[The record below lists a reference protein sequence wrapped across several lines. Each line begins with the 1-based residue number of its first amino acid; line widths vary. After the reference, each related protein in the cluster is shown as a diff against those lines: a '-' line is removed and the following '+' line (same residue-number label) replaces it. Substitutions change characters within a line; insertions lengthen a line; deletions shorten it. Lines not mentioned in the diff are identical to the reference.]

1 MKCLENSKL
10 NLRNKQKKLKQKIKQ
25 KQIIRTKIRII
36 NKRIM
41 RMKIIIERKIQRKTK
56 EIRIKNR

>member
-1 MKCLENSKL
+1 MFREFEIESP
-10 NLRNKQKKLKQKIKQ
+10 QQTKKLKQKIKQ

-41 RMKIIIERKIQRKTK
+41 RMKIIIERKKKSRTNGKQ
-56 EIRIKNR
+56 IRNI